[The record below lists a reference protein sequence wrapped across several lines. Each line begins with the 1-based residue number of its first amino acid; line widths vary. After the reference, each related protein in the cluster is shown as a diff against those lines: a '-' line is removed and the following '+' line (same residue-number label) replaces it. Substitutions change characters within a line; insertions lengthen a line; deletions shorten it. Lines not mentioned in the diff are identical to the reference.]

1 MPAELIQPN
10 CRTLL
15 LLDVGSSAYS
25 RIGPNLSIIGEVF
38 TSGDL
43 QVEGRV
49 HGSIECLGSLV
60 ISPGA
65 QVEGT
70 IVSHSAMIKGNVIA
84 NVEVRD
90 LIGILNGA
98 ELVGDL
104 SCVRLS
110 IEEGADFRGRIDVRR
125 GHLALQDPHEADELN
140 RDADSDIADG
150 RFVTS
155 EEDDRVRRKFL
166 RLQLIRRL
174 LSGS

>member
-10 CRTLL
+10 RRTLL

-25 RIGPNLSIIGEVF
+25 RIGANLTIIGEVI

-43 QVEGRV
+43 QVEGKIK
-49 HGSIECLGSLV
+49 GSIECLGSLV

-70 IVSHSAMIKGNVIA
+70 ILSHSAIIKGNVIA
-84 NVEVRD
+84 NVEIRD
-90 LIGILNGA
+90 WIGILNGA

-104 SCVRLS
+104 TCVRLS

-125 GHLALQDPHEADELN
+125 THLALPGAHEAGE
-140 RDADSDIADG
+140 RDRNADSDVADG
-150 RFVTS
+150 RSVTS
-155 EEDDRVRRKFL
+155 EDEKKFL

-174 LSGS
+174 LSGE

>member
-15 LLDVGSSAYS
+15 LSDVGSSAYS

-43 QVEGRV
+43 QVEGRI

-104 SCVRLS
+104 TCVRLS

-125 GHLALQDPHEADELN
+125 AHLALQDPHEVDELD

-155 EEDDRVRRKFL
+155 EDDDREKKKFL

>member
-10 CRTLL
+10 RRALL

-25 RIGPNLSIIGEVF
+25 RIGANLSIIGEIIS
-38 TSGDL
+38 SGDL
-43 QVEGRV
+43 QVEGKV

-84 NVEVRD
+84 NVAVRD
-90 LIGILNGA
+90 RIGILNGA

-104 SCVRLS
+104 SCMRLS

-125 GHLALQDPHEADELN
+125 ANLALPGPHEAGEPDQ
-140 RDADSDIADG
+140 DADSDIPDG

-155 EEDDRVRRKFL
+155 EDDDRLEMKFL
-166 RLQLIRRL
+166 RLQLLRRL
-174 LSGS
+174 LSRS

>member
-43 QVEGRV
+43 QVEGKV

-70 IVSHSAMIKGNVIA
+70 IVSHSAMIKGSVIA

-90 LIGILNGA
+90 LLGILNGA

-110 IEEGADFRGRIDVRR
+110 IEEGADFSGTIDVRR
-125 GHLALQDPHEADELN
+125 TQLALQGPHEPDEID
-140 RDADSDIADG
+140 RDADSGIADD
-150 RFVTS
+150 RLVTS
-155 EEDDRVRRKFL
+155 EDDEREKKKFL

-174 LSGS
+174 LSE